1 MTFHIGSQVVPC
13 VRDDLVRCGAN
24 FSSFTVVARRR
35 MPYQEFVSFIY
46 RHVGV
51 DRNKFK
57 FKITL
62 DLQDCGNVKTT
73 AIISEETLDFMY
85 FLAKRSDENF
95 WAQIH
100 VVVFSIS

>member
-1 MTFHIGSQVVPC
+1 
-13 VRDDLVRCGAN
+13 
-24 FSSFTVVARRR
+24 RR

-46 RHVGV
+46 RHVAV
-51 DRNKFK
+51 DRIKFK

-85 FLAKRSDENF
+85 FLAERSDENF
-95 WAQIH
+95 WAQIR